1 MRSSKQKSSLLPLFR
16 PPFSQL
22 LVLMAD
28 DEISNHLL
36 RKPLELLPELLHGGL
51 IVLLDARSQLTW
63 GLLAVAATGGAAERV
78 SGACIVF
85 GFLNYWCCDNQYCFW
100 IVPIYLL
107 YSQFGWTFPNGARRE
122 KFCLDHMVG
131 ICFLV
136 HVCVFE
142 LVLWNL
148 LGKDWKRQFL
158 PQLFLGVL
166 GSYLLVRIRLAI
178 SRSRHTY

>member
-1 MRSSKQKSSLLPLFR
+1 VTKPNILSRRDKRNSQHEEIKEIKMRSSKQKSSLLPLIG

-28 DEISNHLL
+28 DEIGNHLL

-51 IVLLDARSQLTW
+51 VVLLDARSQLTW

-107 YSQFGWTFPNGARRE
+107 YSQFG
-122 KFCLDHMVG
+122 
-131 ICFLV
+131 
-136 HVCVFE
+136 
-142 LVLWNL
+142 
-148 LGKDWKRQFL
+148 
-158 PQLFLGVL
+158 
-166 GSYLLVRIRLAI
+166 
-178 SRSRHTY
+178 